1 MKSLFELLSGMMAED
16 YKAEAISGEEL
27 DTRIDALKE
36 MYSPSVK
43 NASPAKFKEVLTTA
57 HFTNY
62 FSDALSR
69 MFYQDY
75 GVREM
80 SWREYTYP
88 DSAPSFRDVDRLRLS
103 RPGTLYKR
111 REKGEARAT
120 SVDDSQVSYGV
131 EEYARQ
137 FDVSWRVILEDDL
150 GKIREVPRAMARAA
164 VEFENGFVTAL
175 FDNATTQAALTALG
189 AQYAGTG
196 ALTHENLALGITYMN
211 TRNDPDGY
219 PLSVGGIYLVVPPD
233 LAMQAEVILGST
245 LMSGSASNDLNVIPK
260 FLRGYIVNDQITTT
274 ATAKPWYLFADPNSI
289 PTVPV
294 VRLQGYEMPFVY
306 MRASNIDMVMGSA
319 PPAMLMGSYETGDIE
334 YTVEDF
340 IGGWDDDTYVGVVD
354 YRGIFY
360 SSGTS
365 EQDD

>member
-1 MKSLFELLSGMMAED
+1 MKSLFELLSGMMLED
-16 YKAEAISGEEL
+16 YKGEQISGEEL
-27 DTRIDALKE
+27 DTRVEALKE
-36 MYSPSVK
+36 MYGPSVRS
-43 NASPAKFKEVLTTA
+43 ASPTEFKEVLTTA
-57 HFTNY
+57 HFTDY

-69 MFYQDY
+69 MFYADY
-75 GVREM
+75 RVREM
-80 SWREYTYP
+80 SWTQYTYA
-88 DSAPSFRDVDRLRLS
+88 DSAPSFRDVERLRMS

-120 SVDDSQVSYGV
+120 SVDDSRVSYGV

-164 VEFENGFVTAL
+164 VEFENQFVTAL
-175 FDNATTQAALTALG
+175 FDNATTQAALSALG

-196 ALTHENLALGITYMN
+196 ALTHENLAVAITYMN
-211 TRNDPDGY
+211 TRTDPDGY

-245 LMSGSASNDLNVIPK
+245 LMSGSAANDVNVIPK

-274 ATAKPWYLFADPNSI
+274 ADAKPWYLFADPAAI
-289 PTVPV
+289 PAVPV
-294 VRLQGYEMPFVY
+294 VRLQGYEEPFVY

-354 YRGIFY
+354 YRGIYY
-360 SSGTS
+360 SDGTS
-365 EQDD
+365 E

>member
-1 MKSLFELLSGMMAED
+1 MKSLYELLSGMMLED
-16 YKAEAISGEEL
+16 FKAEQISGEEL
-27 DTRIDALKE
+27 DTRVDALKE
-36 MYSPSVK
+36 MYSPAVK
-43 NASPAKFKEVLTTA
+43 TASPTEFKEVLTTA
-57 HFTNY
+57 HFSNY

-69 MFYQDY
+69 MFYSDY
-75 GVREM
+75 RVREM
-80 SWREYTYP
+80 SWTQYTYA

-111 REKGEARAT
+111 REKGEAKAT
-120 SVDDSQVSYGV
+120 SVGDSQISYGV

-164 VEFENGFVTAL
+164 VEFENQFVTAL
-175 FDNATTQAALTALG
+175 FDNATTQAALSALG

-196 ALTHENLALGITYMN
+196 ALTHENLAIGITQMN
-211 TRNDPDGY
+211 TRTDPDDY

-233 LAMQAEVILGST
+233 LSMQAEVILGST
-245 LMSGSASNDLNVIPK
+245 LMSGSASNDVNVIPK

-274 ATAKPWYLFADPNSI
+274 ATAKPWYLFADPSAI
-289 PTVPV
+289 PAVPV
-294 VRLQGYEMPFVY
+294 VRLQGFEEPFVY
-306 MRASNIDMVMGSA
+306 MRSSNIDMVMGSA

-354 YRGIFY
+354 YRGIYY
-360 SSGTS
+360 SDGTA
-365 EQDD
+365 E

>member
-1 MKSLFELLSGMMAED
+1 MNSLYNILAEYMHAD
-16 YKAEAISGEEL
+16 FKAESISGQQL
-27 DTRIDALKE
+27 DDRVSALKE
-36 MYSPSVK
+36 MYSPSIK
-43 NASPAKFKEVLTTA
+43 TMSPAQFKEVLTTA
-57 HFTNY
+57 HFSDY

-75 GVREM
+75 RVREM
-80 SWREYTYP
+80 SWKAYTYP
-88 DSAPSFRDVDRLRLS
+88 DTAPTFRDVDRLRMS

-111 REKGEARAT
+111 REKGEAKAT
-120 SVDDSQVSYGV
+120 SIQDSQISYGV

-137 FDVSWRVILEDDL
+137 IDISWRVILEDDL

-164 VEFENGFVTAL
+164 IEFENQFVTAL
-175 FDNATTQAALTALG
+175 FDNATTQAGLVALG

-211 TRNDPDGY
+211 TRTDPDGY
-219 PLSVGGIYLVVPPD
+219 PLSVGGIYLVIPPD

-245 LMSGSASNDLNVIPK
+245 LMSGSAANDTNVIPR
-260 FLRGYIVNDQITTT
+260 FLRGYIVNDQISTT
-274 ATAKPWYLFADPNSI
+274 ATAKPWYLFADPAAI

-294 VRLQGYEMPFVY
+294 VRLQGYEEPFVY
-306 MRASNIDMVMGSA
+306 MRASNIEMIMGSA

-340 IGGWDDDTYVGVVD
+340 IGGWDDATYVGVVD

-360 SSGTS
+360 SDGTS
-365 EQDD
+365 E

>member
-1 MKSLFELLSGMMAED
+1 MKSLYELLSGYMHVDFKEGL
-16 YKAEAISGEEL
+16 ITGEEL
-27 DTRIDALKE
+27 DNRVGALRQV
-36 MYSPSVK
+36 YSPELK
-43 NASPAKFKEVLTTA
+43 QASPTQFKEVLTTA

-75 GVREM
+75 GIREM
-80 SWREYTYP
+80 SWKAYTYP
-88 DSAPSFRDVDRLRLS
+88 DSAPTFRDVDRLRLS

-111 REKGEARAT
+111 REKAEAKAT
-120 SVDDSQVSYGV
+120 EVADSQISYGV

-164 VEFENGFVTAL
+164 VEFENEFVTAL
-175 FDNATTQAALTALG
+175 FDNATTQAALVALG

-196 ALTHENLALGITYMN
+196 ALTHENLAVAITYMN
-211 TRNDPDGY
+211 TRNDAAGY
-219 PLSVGGIYLVVPPD
+219 PLAVGGIYLVVPPD

-245 LMSGSASNDLNVIPK
+245 LASGSSANDVNVIPR

-274 ATAKPWYLFADPNSI
+274 ATAKPWYLFADPASI

-294 VRLQGYEMPFVY
+294 VRLQGYEQPFVY

-340 IGGWDDDTYVGVVD
+340 IGGWDDATYVGVVD
-354 YRGIFY
+354 YRGIYY
-360 SSGTS
+360 SAGSS
-365 EQDD
+365 E

>member
-1 MKSLFELLSGMMAED
+1 MKSLYELLSEMMHADFRAEQIEG
-16 YKAEAISGEEL
+16 AEL
-27 DTRIDALKE
+27 DARISALKE
-36 MYSPSVK
+36 MYSP
-43 NASPAKFKEVLTTA
+43 AIRTATPEQFKEVLTTA

-75 GVREM
+75 QVRDM
-80 SWREYTYP
+80 SWKQYTYA

-111 REKGEARAT
+111 REKGEAKAT
-120 SVDDSQVSYGV
+120 SVSDSLVSYGV
-131 EEYARQ
+131 EEFARQ

-150 GKIREVPRAMARAA
+150 GKIKEVPRAMARAA

-175 FDNATTQAALTALG
+175 FDNATTQAALIALG
-189 AQYAGTG
+189 AQYSGAGV
-196 ALTHENLALGITYMN
+196 LDHDNLALGITYMN
-211 TRNDPDGY
+211 TRTDPDGY
-219 PLSVGGIYLVVPPD
+219 PLSVGGIWLVVPPE
-233 LAMQAEVILGST
+233 LALTAEVILGST
-245 LMSGSASNDLNVIPK
+245 LASGTTDNDLNVIPK
-260 FLRGYIVNDQITTT
+260 FIRGYIVNDQITTGVG
-274 ATAKPWYLFADPNSI
+274 AVPWYLFADPSAI

-294 VRLQGYEMPFVY
+294 VRLQGYELPFVY

-354 YRGIFY
+354 YRGIYY
-360 SSGTS
+360 SSGTV
-365 EQDD
+365 

>member
-1 MKSLFELLSGMMAED
+1 MNSLYNVLAEYMHED
-16 YKAEAISGEEL
+16 FKAEAISGQEL
-27 DTRIDALKE
+27 DNRVGALKE
-36 MYSPSVK
+36 MYSPNIK
-43 NASPAKFKEVLTTA
+43 TMSPAQFQEVLTTA

-75 GVREM
+75 QIREM
-80 SWREYTYP
+80 GWSAYTYA
-88 DSAPSFRDVDRLRLS
+88 DTAPTFRDVDRLRMS

-111 REKGEARAT
+111 REKGEAKAT
-120 SVDDSQVSYGV
+120 SIADSKISYGV
-131 EEYARQ
+131 EEFARQ
-137 FDVSWRVILEDDL
+137 IDISWRVILEDDL

-164 VEFENGFVTAL
+164 VEFENEFVTAL
-175 FDNATTQAALTALG
+175 FDNATTQAALVGQG
-189 AQYAGTG
+189 AQFAGTG
-196 ALTHENLALGITYMN
+196 ALTHENLALAITYMN

-219 PLSVGGIYLVVPPD
+219 PLAVGGIYLVIPPQ

-245 LMSGSASNDLNVIPK
+245 QMSSSAANDLNVIPR
-260 FLRGYIVNDQITTT
+260 FLRGYIVNDQISTT
-274 ATAKPWYLFADPNSI
+274 AEASPWYLFADPAAI
-289 PTVPV
+289 PAVPV

-306 MRASNIDMVMGSA
+306 MKASNIEMIMGSA

-340 IGGWDDDTYVGVVD
+340 IGGWDDDTWVGVVD
-354 YRGIFY
+354 YRGIYY

-365 EQDD
+365 E

>member
-1 MKSLFELLSGMMAED
+1 MKSLYELLSGMMHAD
-16 YKAEAISGEEL
+16 FKAEQIEGAEL
-27 DTRIDALKE
+27 DARISALKE
-36 MYSPSVK
+36 IYSPTTRS
-43 NASPAKFKEVLTTA
+43 ASPERFKEVLTTA

-75 GVREM
+75 KVREM
-80 SWREYTYP
+80 SWKQYTYA
-88 DSAPSFRDVDRLRLS
+88 DTAPTFRDVDRLRMS

-111 REKGEARAT
+111 REKGEAKAT
-120 SVDDSQVSYGV
+120 SIQDSQISYGV
-131 EEYARQ
+131 EEFARQ

-150 GKIREVPRAMARAA
+150 GKIKEVPRAMARAA

-175 FDNATTQAALTALG
+175 FDNATTQNSLVGLG

-196 ALTHENLALGITYMN
+196 ALTHENLAIGITYMN
-211 TRNDPDGY
+211 TRTDPDGY

-245 LMSGSASNDLNVIPK
+245 LASGNVSNDLNVIPR

-274 ATAKPWYLFADPNSI
+274 AEAKPWYLFADPASI

-294 VRLQGYEMPFVY
+294 VRLQGYELPFVY

-340 IGGWDDDTYVGVVD
+340 IGGWDDSSFVGVVD
-354 YRGIFY
+354 YRGIYY
-360 SSGTS
+360 SDGTS
-365 EQDD
+365 E

>member
-1 MKSLFELLSGMMAED
+1 MKSLLELLSEMMHAD
-16 YKAEAISGEEL
+16 YKSNIITSEAL
-27 DTRIDALKE
+27 DERVGALQK
-36 MYSPSVK
+36 MYSPLVK
-43 NASPAKFKEVLTTA
+43 SASPEEFKEVLTTA

-69 MFYQDY
+69 MFYTDY
-75 GVREM
+75 RTREM
-80 SWREYTYP
+80 SWTEYTYA
-88 DSAPSFRDVDRLRLS
+88 DSAPSFRDVDRLRMS

-111 REKGEARAT
+111 REKGEAKAT
-120 SVDDSQVSYGV
+120 SISDSQVSYGV

-150 GKIREVPRAMARAA
+150 GKIKEVPRAMARAA
-164 VEFENGFVTAL
+164 MEFENEFVTAL

-196 ALTHENLALGITYMN
+196 ALTHENLALAITYMN

-219 PLSVGGIYLVVPPD
+219 PLSVGGIYLVVPPE

-245 LMSGSASNDLNVIPK
+245 LMSGSVANDVNVIPK

-274 ATAKPWYLFADPNSI
+274 AVATPWYLFADPKTI
-289 PTVPV
+289 PAVPV
-294 VRLQGYEMPFVY
+294 VRLQGYEEPGVF
-306 MRASNIDMVMGSA
+306 MRSSNIEMVMGSL

-354 YRGIFY
+354 YRGIYY
-360 SSGTS
+360 SDGTS
-365 EQDD
+365 E

>member
-1 MKSLFELLSGMMAED
+1 MKSLYELLSGLMHAD
-16 YKAEAISGEEL
+16 FKAEQISDVEL
-27 DTRIDALKE
+27 DTRISALKE
-36 MYSPSVK
+36 MYSPAVK
-43 NASPAKFKEVLTTA
+43 SASPVQFKEVLTTA
-57 HFTNY
+57 HFTDY

-75 GVREM
+75 KVREM
-80 SWREYTYP
+80 SWKEYTYP

-111 REKGEARAT
+111 REKGEAKAT
-120 SVDDSQVSYGV
+120 YVEDSQISYGV
-131 EEYARQ
+131 EEFARQ

-150 GKIREVPRAMARAA
+150 GKIKEVPRAMARAA
-164 VEFENGFVTAL
+164 LGNVNQSDTAI
-175 FDNATTQAALTALG
+175 FDNATTQAALVALG
-189 AQYAGTG
+189 AQYADTG
-196 ALTHENLALGITYMN
+196 ALTHENLAIAITYMN
-211 TRNDPDGY
+211 TRTDPSGY
-219 PLSVGGIYLVVPPD
+219 PLGVGGIYLVVPPD

-274 ATAKPWYLFADPNSI
+274 AVAKPWYLFADPSAI

-294 VRLQGYEMPFVY
+294 VRLQGYEKPFVY

-319 PPAMLMGSYETGDIE
+319 PPSMLMGSYETGDIE

-340 IGGWDDDTYVGVVD
+340 IGGWDDDTYVGVAD
-354 YRGIFY
+354 YRGIYY
-360 SSGTS
+360 SDGTS
-365 EQDD
+365 E

>member
-1 MKSLFELLSGMMAED
+1 MKSLYELLSGYMHVDFKEGQ
-16 YKAEAISGEEL
+16 ISGEEL
-27 DTRIDALKE
+27 DTRVNALKE
-36 MYSPSVK
+36 LYSPATK
-43 NASPAKFKEVLTTA
+43 HATPTQFKEVLTTA

-75 GVREM
+75 RVREM
-80 SWREYTYP
+80 SWTQYTYP
-88 DSAPSFRDVDRLRLS
+88 DSAPTFRDVDRLRLS

-111 REKGEARAT
+111 REKAEAKAT
-120 SVDDSQVSYGV
+120 YVEDSEVSYGV
-131 EEYARQ
+131 EEFARQ

-150 GKIREVPRAMARAA
+150 GKIRQVPQAMARAA
-164 VEFENGFVTAL
+164 VEFENQFVTAL
-175 FDNATTQAALTALG
+175 FDNATTQAALVALG

-211 TRNDPDGY
+211 TRTDPDGY
-219 PLSVGGIYLVVPPD
+219 PLGVGGIYLVVPPD

-245 LMSGSASNDLNVIPK
+245 LASGSAANDLNVIPR

-274 ATAKPWYLFADPNSI
+274 ATDKPWYLFADPNAI

-294 VRLQGYEMPFVY
+294 VRLQGYEQPFVY

-340 IGGWDDDTYVGVVD
+340 IGGWDDETYVGVVD
-354 YRGIFY
+354 YRGIYY
-360 SSGTS
+360 SDGSS
-365 EQDD
+365 E